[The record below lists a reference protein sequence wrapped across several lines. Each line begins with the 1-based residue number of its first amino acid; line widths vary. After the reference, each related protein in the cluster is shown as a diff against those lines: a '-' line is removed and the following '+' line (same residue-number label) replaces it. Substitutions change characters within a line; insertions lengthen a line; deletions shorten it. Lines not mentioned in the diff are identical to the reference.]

1 MYLEKNNKHLKTVL
15 NMWGGGKSKIGQ
27 EATIQLLESGGRVL
41 CIGLKCGGYKN
52 TCKNNTRST

>member
-41 CIGLKCGGYKN
+41 CIGLK
-52 TCKNNTRST
+52 